1 MTDIASVSQLLAQ
14 SLSPSTAKLA
24 EESLRSVEDQQGFPS
39 TLLHVVAA
47 NDLDSSVR
55 LAGSLYFK
63 NLIKRKWI
71 DETGVYRLHPD
82 DVKMIK
88 AEILSLMIQLPDSL
102 QIQIGEAVS
111 LIAES
116 EFPELW
122 PELIEDLVGKLS
134 PENMHTNKGVLKVAH
149 SIFKRWRPL
158 FGSNEL
164 YIEINLVLS
173 QFAQPFL
180 ELLKMVDQLIDQN
193 ASNKENLKLLFD
205 NLLLLVKIYYD
216 LNCQDIP
223 EFFEDHLQEGM
234 AVIHKYLKYSNPL
247 LEDSNET
254 EEIDIITQVKT
265 SCCELIQLYT
275 TRYQEELGSIIT
287 EFIRTIWDLLSSIGI
302 QPKYDILASKALQ
315 FLTIIAS
322 LEQYNS
328 TLKSEEALKEIT
340 EKIILPNVR
349 LRESDEELFEDDP
362 IEYTRRDLEG
372 SDSDTR
378 RRASTDFLRALK
390 ENKEQDVTQVVM
402 NYVNHYLAGF
412 QSHSTDWKSKDL
424 AICLFSSIAAKGSIT
439 NAGITSTNLLVDVV
453 DFFSQYVA
461 QDLVNQ
467 VSHPILKVDAI
478 KYIFTFRNQLTK
490 QQLIEAFPLLSSHF
504 QDDNYVVYTYAA
516 ITIEKILSLRNPSS
530 HQQLLFSKTD
540 IPAPVFNDLLTNL
553 FRLMFGK
560 GESPEKLA
568 ENEFLMKCVMRILL
582 TAEDS
587 LSERAPQLLQQLM
600 KIVEIIGKNPSNPK
614 FSHYTFESI
623 CVLIRYNNNQIIGIF
638 ELIKPCMLSILAQN
652 IHEFIPYA
660 FQILSYCLEVYPN
673 SSEMPS
679 EYEQLIKPLCSPAVW
694 ELRANI
700 PAIERLLAA
709 IIKFQPSLFTSA
721 ASLTPILGVFQ
732 KLVSSK
738 LNDHLGFDFLETIL
752 LSVDMSCLE
761 PFLKEVAM
769 ILLSRLQTVRTDK
782 YVKRFIVF
790 LSSIAALPTSSDPHL
805 KKNGL
810 NSSFVINFIESV
822 QSGVFQQILL
832 SVIIPTIESFNNLLD
847 KKILIVGLTN
857 LITENAQTIGQDAFK
872 LVLSK
877 LLKITASDSIKN
889 YKNFN
894 ENVELLL
901 ELENDELSFGS
912 SFNKLN
918 TIQQK
923 PFDPVKEISSKEMIS
938 AYLQTKL
945 ASFPNIHNVLLNLD
959 QPEQELA
966 RSLGIV

>member
-24 EESLRSVEDQQGFPS
+24 EKSLRSVEDQQGFPS

-47 NDLDSSVR
+47 NDLSSSVR

-71 DETGVYRLHPD
+71 DETGVYRLHPE

-88 AEILSLMIQLPDSL
+88 AEIISLMIQLPDSL

-122 PELIEDLVGKLS
+122 PDLIEELVKKLS
-134 PENMHTNKGVLKVAH
+134 PDDMHTNKGVLKVAH

-173 QFAQPFL
+173 HFAQPFL

-193 ASNKENLKLLFD
+193 ISNKENLKLLLD
-205 NLLLLVKIYYD
+205 NMLLLVKIYYD

-247 LEDSNET
+247 LEDPNEA
-254 EEIDIITQVKT
+254 EQIDIVTQVKT

-287 EFIRTIWDLLSSIGI
+287 EFIRTIWDLLSSIGT

-328 TLKSEEALKEIT
+328 TLKSEKALEEIT
-340 EKIILPNVR
+340 EKIILPNVMI
-349 LRESDEELFEDDP
+349 RESDEELFEDDP

-402 NYVNHYLAGF
+402 NYVNHYLASF
-412 QSHSTDWKSKDL
+412 QSNPTNWKSKDL

-453 DFFSQYVA
+453 EFFSQYVA
-461 QDLVNQ
+461 QDLVNET
-467 VSHPILKVDAI
+467 SHPILKVDAI

-540 IPAPVFNDLLTNL
+540 IPVPVFNNLLTNL

-587 LSERAPQLLQQLM
+587 LSEKAPQLLQQLM
-600 KIVEIIGKNPSNPK
+600 KIVDIIGRNPSNPK

-623 CVLIRYNNNQIIGIF
+623 CVLIRYNNNQIIEIF
-638 ELIKPCMLSILAQN
+638 DLLKPCMLSILAQD

-660 FQILSYCLEVYPN
+660 FQILSYCLEVYPK
-673 SSEMPS
+673 SSEMPP

-709 IIKFQPSLFTSA
+709 IIKFKPSLFISA
-721 ASLTPILGVFQ
+721 TSLTPILGVFQ

-752 LSVDMSCLE
+752 LSIDMSCLE

-782 YVKRFIVF
+782 FVKRFIVF
-790 LSSIAALPTSSDPHL
+790 LSSIAALPTSSDPCL
-805 KKNGL
+805 KRNGL
-810 NSSFVINFIESV
+810 DSSFVIKFIESV
-822 QSGVFQQILL
+822 QPGVFQQILMG
-832 SVIIPTIESFNNLLD
+832 VIVPTIESFNNLLD
-847 KKILIVGLTN
+847 KKILIVGLSS
-857 LITENAQTIGQDAFK
+857 LITENAQIIGQDAFK

-877 LLKITASDSIKN
+877 LLKITASDSIRN
-889 YKNFN
+889 YKDFN
-894 ENVELLL
+894 ENLELLL

-923 PFDPVKEISSKEMIS
+923 PFDPVKEISSKEMIL
-938 AYLQTKL
+938 AYLQSKL
-945 ASFPNIHNVLLNLD
+945 ASFPNIQNVLLNLD

-966 RSLGIV
+966 RSLRIV